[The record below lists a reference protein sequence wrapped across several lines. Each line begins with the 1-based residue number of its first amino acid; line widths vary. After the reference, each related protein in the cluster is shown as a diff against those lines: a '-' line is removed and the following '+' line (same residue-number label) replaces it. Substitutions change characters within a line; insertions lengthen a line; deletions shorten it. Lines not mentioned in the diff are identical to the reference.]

1 MTQLHRYLARLQD
14 TMLSRQEIEIEA
26 IEVFDRSDRV
36 GQSSEF
42 YARLHFYDG
51 SELHIMEKLVVEHYV
66 LLKSRYTYHYQKA
79 DETLIFRY
87 DNAPHYPHLS
97 TFPAHKH
104 IGHTVVEAEPP
115 DLNEVLAEVDTIIY
129 PDVEVRT
136 PE

>member
-14 TMLSRQEIEIEA
+14 TILSRQEIEIEA

-51 SELHIMEKLVVEHYV
+51 SELHIMEKLVVERYV

-87 DNAPHYPHLS
+87 DNAPHHSEVETHPH
-97 TFPAHKH
+97 HKH
-104 IGHTVVEAEPP
+104 VGDLVVTAHPP
-115 DLNEVLAEVDTIIY
+115 DLTEVLREINDILY
-129 PDVEVRT
+129 PKTE
-136 PE
+136 